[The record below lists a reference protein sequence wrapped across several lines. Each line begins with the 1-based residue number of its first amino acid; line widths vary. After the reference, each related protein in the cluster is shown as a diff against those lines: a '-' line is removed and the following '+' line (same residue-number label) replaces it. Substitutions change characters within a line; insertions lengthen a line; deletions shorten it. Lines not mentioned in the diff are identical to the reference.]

1 LPLTYVSGFLI
12 YSSYLGTYNIHFG
25 IGDLPRTKYI
35 YIGFLYLIFLALI
48 AALYRAG
55 MRLCEI
61 WRLFRRRTDGRSFT
75 YSPNESNALETVEKR
90 ELAASALLDRNV
102 FPESWARRKLQEY
115 RGNFTVAVLVIV
127 LSIEIII
134 LNPETLWKMLPLQ
147 VLYLLCLSVY
157 EISSYLELKEPYC
170 WGLVYGRKYA
180 EDVRW
185 LLFFSQLAAG
195 VALISYAL
203 HNGLAQTGRFDFW
216 LIALW
221 RIGWLVG
228 GLAFAMLLVGGISL
242 ISSEV
247 RLKAL
252 DKGKWFKPGWKIKVG
267 LASKKRSKRL
277 GDDLQMFRSILR
289 VVAENFCR
297 HSTDKHQK
305 TYQALRCGGVAG
317 PWIFLMLIYSNKV
330 FPDIKL
336 LSFAGKL
343 YASDAFRFVMS
354 SLSLIL
360 CLFVLGG
367 SGLIPALFRKRAQR
381 LDYAARKER
390 DTRHFLRGR
399 CIAEAVERREKWERM
414 TRLIIMSTILYVTS
428 VLGFGFVIYPHIPA
442 QKSGGNFE
450 TVPGLC
456 VRLVNPA
463 SLQGCPADL
472 LPKRRPFDALIA
484 IEEDADTIYLAKDQD
499 AGPCPVLADSSYHDA
514 RRKWAWAAIK
524 PKYCRPTVYA
534 VSRRCI
540 AATAD
545 ATPVDSLKGSNNDR
559 CRDVFAPQDE
569 AGQQMDANHNDLIA
583 PATQQINVTIAPSK
597 LANVDE

>member
-1 LPLTYVSGFLI
+1 MTDKNDLQVLGKEFSLFEKAELAWKIAAILLPLTYVSGFLI

-25 IGDLPRTKYI
+25 IGDLLRTKYI

-48 AALYRAG
+48 VALYRAG
-55 MRLCEI
+55 MRLCEV
-61 WRLFRRRTDGRSFT
+61 WRLFLRRTDGRSFT

-90 ELAASALLDRNV
+90 ELAAGVLLDRNV
-102 FPESWARRKLQEY
+102 FLEPWARRKLQEY
-115 RGNFTVAVLVIV
+115 RGDFSVAVLVIV

-134 LNPETLWKMLPLQ
+134 LNPETLWKILPLQ
-147 VLYLLCLSVY
+147 VLYLFCLSVY
-157 EISSYLELKEPYC
+157 EISFYLELKEPYC
-170 WGLVYGRKYA
+170 WGLVYGRKYV

-195 VALISYAL
+195 VALISYAF
-203 HNGLAQTGRFDFW
+203 HTGLAQTGRIDFW
-216 LIALW
+216 LKAFW
-221 RIGWLVG
+221 HIGWLVG
-228 GLAFAMLLVGGISL
+228 GLAFAMLLIGSISL
-242 ISSEV
+242 KSSEA
-247 RLKAL
+247 RLRAL
-252 DKGKWFKPGWKIKVG
+252 DKGKWFKPGWKIGARPV
-267 LASKKRSKRL
+267 SEKKTKRL
-277 GDDLQMFRSILR
+277 SDELRMFRSILR
-289 VVAENFCR
+289 VLAENFRR
-297 HSTDKHQK
+297 HSTDKHPK
-305 TYQALRCGGVAG
+305 TSQALRFGGVAG
-317 PWIFLMLIYSNKV
+317 PLVWLMLIYCSKI
-330 FPDIKL
+330 FPEIWL
-336 LSFAGKL
+336 LSFPGRF
-343 YASDAFRFVMS
+343 YASDSFRFVMS

-390 DTRHFLRGR
+390 DTRPFLRGR

-414 TRLIIMSTILYVTS
+414 TRRIIMSAVLYVTS

-450 TVPGLC
+450 TVPGIC

-472 LPKRRPFDALIA
+472 LPKKRPFDALIA

-499 AGPCPVLADSSYHDA
+499 AGPCPVPADSSYHDA

-524 PKYCRPTVYA
+524 PNYCRPTVYA

-545 ATPVDSLKGSNNDR
+545 ATLRRFLKG
-559 CRDVFAPQDE
+559 
-569 AGQQMDANHNDLIA
+569 QQQRPLQR
-583 PATQQINVTIAPSK
+583 PLRRPG
-597 LANVDE
+597 